1 MKTASKET
9 SLHQVHALGQSI
21 WYDNMRRSLLT
32 SGGLAKLIAQGV
44 RGMTSNPTIFEKA
57 IVSSGDYEEALRR
70 LVTEG
75 RSTIEIYEQLAL
87 ADIQGACD
95 LMLPLFQESNGVD
108 GRISLEVLPELATAT
123 DKTVSEG
130 LRLAAEVG
138 RPNVMI
144 KVPATPEGIPAIR
157 ALTAKGVSVNVTL
170 IFSLLQY
177 EEVVEAYLAGLE
189 DRVAAGGSLDGLAS
203 VASFFVSRVDSTCD
217 KQLKD
222 KAAAAPELAARCEA
236 LLGKLAIANAKM
248 AYEIYERTIAAP
260 RWAKL
265 AAAGARPQ
273 RLLWAS
279 TGTKDPRYPDTYYV
293 DALVGADTVDTVPP
307 ATLDAYVDHGKPEAR
322 IKDDLDGAKQAV
334 AEFAAVGLDL
344 SRVCHSLLDD
354 GVKSFITSM
363 KTLLDAIDGRRAAL
377 LESASG
383 RQRMS
388 LPEPLQRATDAAVAK
403 LAKDRALARVW
414 EADPTFFS
422 ADASHERSI
431 KSRLG
436 WLRAPALMRTKWTD
450 LEAFAA
456 DVFAGGYTD
465 VVLLGMGGSSL
476 WPEVLSVVWRDTQ
489 VGTSGTALHVLDNT
503 DPAAVA
509 AVDALVAGK
518 KTLFVVASKSGGTIE
533 IQAFE
538 RHFWQKTLEHSGGDV
553 ARAGTN
559 FVAITDPATRLG
571 QLAEEK
577 HYRRVFI
584 NPADIGGR
592 YSALSYFGLVPAALV
607 GTNVG
612 ALLASAAEF
621 AAASGGGVPAAE
633 SPAVVLGAAL
643 GAAFA
648 AGRDKLTLIISPDI
662 ASFGSWIEQLV
673 AESSGKEGKG
683 IVPVDLEPVG
693 PPESYGGDRFFVYI
707 RSGAGDAKQDA
718 AVTALERAGQPVVRI
733 AVDQREALGR
743 EIYRWEMATAIA
755 CASLGVNPF
764 DEPNVTEAKVAT
776 SALLAQ
782 AAAEGKL
789 PAAPE
794 DTCEVSELERI
805 RAHLATATP
814 NDYLAFCAYFLRT
827 PARDAALTRI
837 RAACRDRTRNA
848 TTVGYGPRFLH
859 STGQLHKGGPNTGV
873 FLQLTADTPAD
884 LPVPG
889 ESYSFATLR
898 DAQALGDLQVLKRR
912 GRRALRVNLGA
923 DIDKGLAAL
932 ADALAGEAQ
941 GRARKS
947 A

>member
-1 MKTASKET
+1 MTASKQT
-9 SLHQVHALGQSI
+9 TLQQTHALGQSI
-21 WYDNMRRSLLT
+21 WYDNMRRNLLT
-32 SGGLAKLIAQGV
+32 SGGLAKMIAQGV

-57 IVSSGDYEEALRR
+57 IVSSGDYEDALRK
-70 LVTEG
+70 LVAEG
-75 RSTIEIYEQLAL
+75 RSTIEIYEQLAIE
-87 ADIQGACD
+87 DIRGACD
-95 LMLPLFQESNGVD
+95 LMLPLFQESGGVY

-123 DKTVSEG
+123 DKTVAEG

-138 RPNVMI
+138 RLNVMI

-157 ALTAKGVSVNVTL
+157 ALTAKGISVNVTL

-189 DRVAAGGSLDGLAS
+189 DRIAAGGKLDGLAS
-203 VASFFVSRVDSTCD
+203 VASFFVSRVDSVCD
-217 KQLKD
+217 KQLKE
-222 KAAAAPELAARCEA
+222 KAAAAPELAPRCEA

-248 AYEIYERTIAAP
+248 AYDIYERTIAAP
-260 RWAKL
+260 RWTKL
-265 AAAGARPQ
+265 AAAGALPQ

-279 TGTKDPRYPDTYYV
+279 TGTKDPRYPDTYYI
-293 DALVGADTVDTVPP
+293 DALLGADTVNTVPP
-307 ATLDAYVDHGKPEAR
+307 ATLDAFLDHGKPAAR
-322 IKDDLDGAKQAV
+322 IKDDLDGAKKAV

-344 SRVCHSLLDD
+344 SRVCHGLLDD

-363 KTLLDAIDGRRAAL
+363 KTLLDAVGGRRAAL

-383 RQRMS
+383 RQKLS
-388 LPEPLQRATDAAVAK
+388 LPDGLQKATDALVAK
-403 LAKDRALARVW
+403 LAKDRALARIW
-414 EADPTFFS
+414 EADATFFTS
-422 ADASHERSI
+422 DASHERSI

-436 WLRAPALMRTKWTD
+436 WLRAPALMQSKRAE

-456 DVFAGGYTD
+456 DVKTGGYTD

-476 WPEVLSVVWRDTQ
+476 WPEVVSVVWRNA
-489 VGTSGTALHVLDNT
+489 GGPALHVLDNT

-509 AVDALVAGK
+509 AVENLIGNR

-538 RHFWQKTLEHSGGDV
+538 RHFWQKTLARTGNDV
-553 ARAGTN
+553 AKAGAN

-592 YSALSYFGLVPAALV
+592 YSALSYFGMVPAALV
-607 GTNVG
+607 GTDIG
-612 ALLASAAEF
+612 ALIGAGVEF
-621 AAASGGGVPAAE
+621 AAASGAAVPVAE
-633 SPAVVLGAAL
+633 SPGVVLGAAI
-643 GAAFA
+643 GAAHA
-648 AGRDKLTLIISPDI
+648 AGRDKLTLVISPDI

-673 AESSGKEGKG
+673 AESAGKEGKG
-683 IVPVDLEPVG
+683 IVPIDLEPVG
-693 PPESYGGDRFFVYI
+693 APENYGDDRFFVYM
-707 RSGAGDAKQDA
+707 RSAAADARQDA

-733 AVDQREALGR
+733 AVDRHESLGR
-743 EIYRWEMATAIA
+743 EIFRWEMATAIA
-755 CASLGVNPF
+755 CATMGVNPF

-782 AAAEGKL
+782 HAAEGKL
-789 PAAPE
+789 PAATD
-794 DTCEVSELERI
+794 DTCEVGDVDRI

-814 NDYLAFCAYFLRT
+814 ADYVAFCAYVLRT
-827 PARDAALTRI
+827 PARDQLLTRL
-837 RAACRDRTRNA
+837 RVACRDRTHNA

-873 FLQLTADTPAD
+873 FLQLTADAPAD

-889 ESYSFATLR
+889 ESYTFATLR

-912 GRRALRVNLGA
+912 GRRALRVHLGA
-923 DIDKGLAAL
+923 DVDAAL
-932 ADALAGEAQ
+932 EALVDAIAGEAQ

>member
-1 MKTASKET
+1 MTASKQT
-9 SLHQVHALGQSI
+9 SMHQAHAFGQSV
-21 WYDNMRRSLLT
+21 WYDNMRRNLLT

-57 IVSSGDYEEALRR
+57 IVSSGDYEDALRK
-70 LVTEG
+70 LVAEG
-75 RSTIEIYEQLAL
+75 RSTIEIYEQLAID
-87 ADIQGACD
+87 DIRGACD
-95 LMLPLFQESNGVD
+95 LMLPLFEESGGVD

-123 DKTVSEG
+123 DKTVAEG

-157 ALTAKGVSVNVTL
+157 ALTARGVSVNVTL

-177 EEVVEAYLAGLE
+177 EEVLEAYLAGLE
-189 DRVAAGGSLDGLAS
+189 DRIAAGGKLDGLAS
-203 VASFFVSRVDSTCD
+203 VASFFVSRVDSSCD
-217 KQLKD
+217 KLLKE

-248 AYEIYERTIAAP
+248 AYEIYERTIATP
-260 RWAKL
+260 RWSKL

-293 DALVGADTVDTVPP
+293 DALIGPDTVDTMPP
-307 ATLDAYVDHGKPEAR
+307 ATLDAFLDHGKPASR
-322 IKDDLDGAKQAV
+322 LRDDLEGAKRDV
-334 AEFAAVGLDL
+334 AAFAAVGLDL
-344 SRVCHSLLDD
+344 SRVCHALLDD

-363 KTLLDAIDGRRAAL
+363 KTLLDAVGGRRAAL
-377 LESASG
+377 IESASG
-383 RQRMS
+383 RQRLS
-388 LPEPLQRATDAAVAK
+388 LPDGLQRATDAAVAK

-414 EADPTFFS
+414 EADWKFFT

-436 WLRAPALMRTKWTD
+436 WLRAPALMQTKLAE

-456 DVFAGGYTD
+456 DVKAGGYTD

-476 WPEVLSVVWRDTQ
+476 WPEVVSLVWRNA
-489 VGTSGTALHVLDNT
+489 GGPALHVLDNT

-509 AVDALVAGK
+509 AVDALIAGK
-518 KTLFVVASKSGGTIE
+518 KPLFVVASKSGGTIE

-538 RHFWQKTLEHSGGDV
+538 HHFWETTLARSNGDI
-553 ARAGTN
+553 AGAGAS

-592 YSALSYFGLVPAALV
+592 YSALSFFGLVPAALV
-607 GTNVG
+607 GADVG
-612 ALLASAAEF
+612 ALLGSGVEL
-621 AAASGGGVPAAE
+621 AAASGAAVPVAE
-633 SPAVVLGAAL
+633 SPGVVLGAAL
-643 GAAFA
+643 AAAVA
-648 AGRDKLTLIISPDI
+648 AGRDKLTLVISPDI

-683 IVPVDLEPVG
+683 IVPVDLEPLG
-693 PPESYGGDRFFVYI
+693 PPESYGDDRFFVYI
-707 RSGAGDAKQDA
+707 RSAAVDAKQDA
-718 AVTALERAGQPVVRI
+718 AVTALEKAGQPVVRI
-733 AVDQREALGR
+733 AVDRREALGR

-755 CASLGVNPF
+755 CATMGVNPF

-789 PAAPE
+789 PGAE
-794 DTCEVSELERI
+794 DTCEVGDVDRI
-805 RAHLATATP
+805 RAHLASATP
-814 NDYLAFCAYFLRT
+814 QDYLAFCAYFLRT
-827 PARDAALTRI
+827 PARDAALTRM
-837 RAACRDRTRNA
+837 RGVCRDRSRNA
-848 TTVGYGPRFLH
+848 TTLGYGPRFLH
-859 STGQLHKGGPNTGV
+859 STGQLHKGGANTGV
-873 FLQLTADTPAD
+873 FLQLTADTKDD

-912 GRRALRVNLGA
+912 GRRVLRVHLGA
-923 DIDKGLAAL
+923 DIDAGLEAL
-932 ADALAGEAQ
+932 ADAIAGAERS
-941 GRARKS
+941 RARKT

>member
-9 SLHQVHALGQSI
+9 PLHATHALGQSI

-57 IVSSGDYEEALRR
+57 IGSSGDYEDALRK
-70 LVTEG
+70 LVADG
-75 RSTIEIYEQLAL
+75 RTTIEIYEQLAIE
-87 ADIQGACD
+87 DIRGACEM
-95 LMLPLFQESNGVD
+95 MLPLFEESTGVD

-157 ALTAKGVSVNVTL
+157 ALTAKGISVNVTL

-189 DRVAAGGSLDGLAS
+189 DRIAAGGKLDGLAS
-203 VASFFVSRVDSTCD
+203 VASFFVSRVDSVCD
-217 KQLKD
+217 RLLKE
-222 KAAAAPELAARCEA
+222 KAAAAPDVGARCEA

-248 AYEIYERTIAAP
+248 AYEIYERTIASP

-293 DALVGADTVDTVPP
+293 DALIGADTVDTVPP
-307 ATLDAYVDHGKPEAR
+307 ATLDAFIDHGQPASR
-322 IKDDLDGAKQAV
+322 IKEDLAGAKQAV

-344 SRVCHSLLDD
+344 SRVCHGLLDD
-354 GVKSFITSM
+354 GVKAFITSM
-363 KTLLDAIDGRRAAL
+363 TTLLDTIGGRRAAL

-383 RQRMS
+383 RQRLA
-388 LPEPLQRATDAAVAK
+388 LPEDLRRATDAAVAK
-403 LAKDRALARVW
+403 LGKDRALSRIW
-414 EADPTFFS
+414 EADPKFFT
-422 ADASHERSI
+422 ADPSHERSI

-436 WLRAPALMRTKWTD
+436 WLRVPALMRGKLAELTS
-450 LEAFAA
+450 FAA
-456 DVFAGGYTD
+456 DVAAGGYSD

-476 WPEVLSVVWRDTQ
+476 WPEVVSLVWGLDKGA
-489 VGTSGTALHVLDNT
+489 VLHVLDNT

-509 AVDALVAGK
+509 AVDALIAGR

-538 RHFWQKTLEHSGGDV
+538 RHFWQKTLAGSGGDV
-553 ARAGTN
+553 ASAGAS

-592 YSALSYFGLVPAALV
+592 YSALSYFGLVPAALT
-607 GTNVG
+607 GADVG
-612 ALLASAAEF
+612 ALIASAAEF
-621 AAASGGGVPAAE
+621 AAASGAGVPAAE
-633 SPAVVLGAAL
+633 SPGLILGAAIGSAVL
-643 GAAFA
+643 
-648 AGRDKLTLIISPDI
+648 AGRDKLTLAISPDL
-662 ASFGSWIEQLV
+662 ASFGSWIEQLI

-683 IVPVDLEPVG
+683 IVPVDLEPLG
-693 PPESYGGDRFFVYI
+693 APGSYGADRFFVYI
-707 RSGAGDAKQDA
+707 RSAAPDAKQDA
-718 AVTALERAGQPVVRI
+718 AIAALEKAGQPVVTI
-733 AVDQREALGR
+733 SVDRRESLGR
-743 EIYRWEMATAIA
+743 ELFRWDMATAIA
-755 CASLGVNPF
+755 CAMMGVNPF

-782 AAAEGKL
+782 HATDGKL
-789 PAAPE
+789 PAAPD
-794 DTCEVSELERI
+794 DTCEVGDADRI
-805 RAHLATATP
+805 RAHLAGAAP
-814 NDYLAFCAYFLRT
+814 NDYLAFCAYFMRT
-827 PARDAALTRI
+827 PARDAALARM
-837 RAACRDRTRNA
+837 RVACRNRSRNA

-859 STGQLHKGGPNTGV
+859 STGQLHKGGPNSGV
-873 FLQLTADTPAD
+873 FLQLTSDAQAD

-889 ESYSFATLR
+889 ESYTFATLR

-912 GRRALRVNLGA
+912 GRRVLRVRLGA
-923 DIDKGLAAL
+923 NVDAALEAL
-932 ADALAGEAQ
+932 ADVLAGEAQ